1 MSKASIRRA
10 VRLGRYEYTAHALD
24 EMEEDNLSDAD
35 VMSVLQNGQ
44 LVATL
49 TDDPRGER
57 YVIRQI
63 AVPNDIEVICRLLP
77 SGLLRI
83 ITVYSVQ

>member
-1 MSKASIRRA
+1 
-10 VRLGRYEYTAHALD
+10 LGRYEYTAHALD

>member
-1 MSKASIRRA
+1 
-10 VRLGRYEYTAHALD
+10 LGRYEYTAHALD

-83 ITVYSVQ
+83 ITVYIVQ

>member
-1 MSKASIRRA
+1 M
-10 VRLGRYEYTAHALD
+10 GRYEYTAHALD

-83 ITVYSVQ
+83 ITVYIVQ

>member
-1 MSKASIRRA
+1 M
-10 VRLGRYEYTAHALD
+10 GRYEYTAHALD